1 MNTKIKKTKKL
12 PLCRRNKIIKKL
24 KLAQLEIESFIEAK
38 KNKKSYVK
46 FKTINLLDDI
56 DSVIQYNDV

>member
-12 PLCRRNKIIKKL
+12 PLCMRNKVIKQL
-24 KLAQLEIESFIEAK
+24 KLAQLEIERFIEAK

-46 FKTINLLDDI
+46 FKTINLLEDI